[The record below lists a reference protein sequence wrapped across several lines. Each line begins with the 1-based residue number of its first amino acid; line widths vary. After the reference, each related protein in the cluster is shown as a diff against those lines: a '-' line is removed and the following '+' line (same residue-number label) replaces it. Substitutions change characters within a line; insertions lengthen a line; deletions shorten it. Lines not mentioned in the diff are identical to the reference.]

1 MDKQECLIFMDKNI
15 VIKKIN
21 ANIKSY
27 LSNEYKVL
35 IFGSWARGDA
45 LETSDIDIGILGKKR
60 VPWNLMVKIL
70 EKTGEI
76 PTLRSI
82 DIVDLNAVDENFK
95 NNVLRHAKILN

>member
-1 MDKQECLIFMDKNI
+1 MDKQECLIFMYKNI

-45 LETSDIDIGILGKKR
+45 LETSDIDIGILGKQKALWDIMLR
-60 VPWNLMVKIL
+60 I
-70 EKTGEI
+70 TGEAEAI
-76 PTLRSI
+76 PTLRKI
-82 DIVDLNAVDENFK
+82 DIVDLKKADASFRKE
-95 NNVLRHAKILN
+95 VLSYAKSI

>member
-1 MDKQECLIFMDKNI
+1 MDKSI

-21 ANIKSY
+21 ANIKNY
-27 LSNEYKVL
+27 LTGEYKVL

-45 LETSDIDIGILGKKR
+45 LETSDIDIGILGKQK

-70 EKTGEI
+70 EKTEEI

-82 DIVDLNAVDENFK
+82 DVIDLNAVDENFR
-95 NNVLRHAKILN
+95 NNALRHAKILN